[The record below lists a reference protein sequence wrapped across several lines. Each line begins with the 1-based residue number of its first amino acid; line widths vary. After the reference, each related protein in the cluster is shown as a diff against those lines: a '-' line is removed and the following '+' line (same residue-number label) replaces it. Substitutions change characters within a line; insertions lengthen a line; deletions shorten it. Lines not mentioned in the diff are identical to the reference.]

1 MQSLPKDVAM
11 EMALNLSPPDLIN
24 FCSTQKNYKIICDS
38 KIFWLKKFSKDYPNE
53 KEITMENAKEVYV
66 RKFRVVSIKI
76 ENFIDEMISEI
87 FNKSFIKFI
96 NIEYKKS
103 LYNNLYK
110 LYTDTKNDLS
120 KMGVS
125 NRQEMDDYLYD
136 QFYSKIPPYIR
147 EFYPN
152 EQSGEEMT
160 IKCQYFY
167 TDLIRDEI

>member
-1 MQSLPKDVAM
+1 
-11 EMALNLSPPDLIN
+11 
-24 FCSTQKNYKIICDS
+24 
-38 KIFWLKKFSKDYPNE
+38 
-53 KEITMENAKEVYV
+53 MENAKEVYV
-66 RKFRVVSIKI
+66 REFRAVSIKI
-76 ENFIDEMISEI
+76 EKFIDEMISEI

-120 KMGVS
+120 RMGVS

-136 QFYSKIPPYIR
+136 EFYSKILSYIR

-160 IKCQYFY
+160 NNVNIFI
-167 TDLIRDEI
+167 LI